1 MRIHLMTT
9 ARAAVLGVLIV
20 TCAAVVAETPQ
31 TLKDAYK
38 GDFVI
43 GVAMDA
49 RQITGEDQAGDALI
63 EAQFNAISPENALK
77 WLIVHPQPDTYSF
90 DLSDK
95 YVAFGLEHHM
105 FIHGHNLVW
114 HSQVPQ
120 WVFHDDKGDLLTRDA
135 LLARLHD
142 HISTVVGRYKGK
154 IDSWDVVNEALNEDG
169 TLRQSLWYK
178 IIGPDYIEKA
188 FQYAHEADPNA
199 QLFYNDY
206 NLTNEPKRQGAIAL
220 MKKLQAEGIPITGI
234 GLQDHDHLTVPTVE
248 QEDAAITAFADLGLK
263 VAISELDVDVLPSR
277 QRATAD
283 VSAASQQNAAQDEA
297 LNPYTNGLPDSVQK
311 ELALRY
317 ADLFRVYLKHRDA
330 IERVTFW
337 NLTDRESW
345 LNNFPVRGRTNYP
358 LLFDRDGKPKP
369 AFDAVLRVASE
380 AGPTAPSAAPAA
392 VPQTPEAT
400 QQPTP
405 EAAPSAPQTP
415 AASPQPAPAPQA
427 PESAPQTPPQ

>member
-1 MRIHLMTT
+1 MRIDLKVT
-9 ARAAVLGVLIV
+9 ARAAALSMLIGLC
-20 TCAAVVAETPQ
+20 TAAMAESPQ

-49 RQITGEDQAGDALI
+49 QQITGADQAGDALI
-63 EAQFNAISPENALK
+63 EQQFNSISPENALK
-77 WLIVHPQPDTYSF
+77 WIVVHPQPDKYDF
-90 DLSDK
+90 DLADK

-120 WVFHDDKGDLLTRDA
+120 WVFHDDKGNLLDRDA

-142 HISTVVGRYKGK
+142 HIATVVGRYKGK

-169 TLRQSLWYK
+169 TLRQSMWYK

-188 FQYAHEADPNA
+188 FQYAHEADPKA

-206 NLTNEPKRQGAIAL
+206 NLANEAKREGAVAL
-220 MKKLQAEGIPITGI
+220 MKKLQAEGIPISGI

-263 VAISELDVDVLPSR
+263 VAISELDVDVLPAR
-277 QRATAD
+277 EKATAD
-283 VSAASQQNAAQDEA
+283 VSAASHQDAAHDEA
-297 LNPYTNGLPDSVQK
+297 LNPYVNGLPDSVEK
-311 ELALRY
+311 ELAARY
-317 ADLFRVYLKHRDA
+317 ADLFRVYLKHRNA
-330 IERVTFW
+330 VERVTFW
-337 NLTDRESW
+337 NLTDRDSW

-358 LLFDRDGKPKP
+358 LLFGRDDKPKP
-369 AFDAVLRVASE
+369 AFYSVLQVASE
-380 AGPTAPSAAPAA
+380 
-392 VPQTPEAT
+392 
-400 QQPTP
+400 
-405 EAAPSAPQTP
+405 
-415 AASPQPAPAPQA
+415 PAPK
-427 PESAPQTPPQ
+427 